1 MVALLS
7 SLFARGLG
15 ILLLQS
21 QPLPIMRLPPAARA
35 KLIGGLIL
43 LTIAGV
49 ALVVLSWLALR
60 IGRRNLNRSDDVDAQ
75 RRRQRP
81 RDDWADKPL
90 VTRPG
95 PRPDSD
101 NS

>member
-1 MVALLS
+1 MVAQLS
-7 SLFARGLG
+7 SLFARGIG

-21 QPLPIMRLPPAARA
+21 PSAPIMRLPPAARA

-49 ALVVLSWLALR
+49 TLVVLSWLALR
-60 IGRRNLNRSDDVDAQ
+60 IGRRNLSRFEELDSQRS
-75 RRRQRP
+75 RQLP

-101 NS
+101 KS